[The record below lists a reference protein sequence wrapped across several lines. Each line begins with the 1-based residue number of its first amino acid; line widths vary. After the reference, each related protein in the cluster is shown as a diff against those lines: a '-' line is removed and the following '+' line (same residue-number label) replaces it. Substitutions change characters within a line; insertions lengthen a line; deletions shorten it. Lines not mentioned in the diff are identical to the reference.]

1 MRPRHARLLSPPL
14 AANRRCFCA
23 DKTKMKEEDVAAAF
37 EKCGMK
43 MPELPKEE
51 PAPAP
56 APADEAK
63 AAQTERA
70 EKLKEAQ

>member
-1 MRPRHARLLSPPL
+1 M
-14 AANRRCFCA
+14 
-23 DKTKMKEEDVAAAF
+23 AAAF

-43 MPELPKEE
+43 MPELPTEE